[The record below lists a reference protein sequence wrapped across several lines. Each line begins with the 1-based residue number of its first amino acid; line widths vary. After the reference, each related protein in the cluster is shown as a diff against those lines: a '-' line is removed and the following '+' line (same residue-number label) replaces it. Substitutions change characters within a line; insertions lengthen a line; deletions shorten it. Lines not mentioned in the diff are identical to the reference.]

1 VVGLDVVE
9 VVAAGVAEA
18 DAAGV
23 DGVAVVA
30 VVEVGVAVLRPTP

>member
-1 VVGLDVVE
+1 MVGLDVVE

-23 DGVAVVA
+23 DGVAVV
-30 VVEVGVAVLRPTP
+30 EVGVAVLRPMP